1 MRRDIKNI
9 RQVVRGEYVATP
21 VKNAFNGKI
30 SYWMSK
36 RGCTLAI
43 YMFTVE
49 TGESVEAFERRLSEE
64 GFKEEIPRLEER
76 LSYEELWAEYEAL
89 QDEYDKLE
97 ERRGDADEIQ
107 EELDEC
113 EEELENAD
121 RNLRHLDTK
130 LRSWFFSI
138 IRDTLVRKTLSPD

>member
-36 RGCTLAI
+36 RGCILAI

-49 TGESVEAFERRLSEE
+49 TRESVEAFERRLSEE

-76 LSYEELWAEYEAL
+76 LRRPFSYEV
-89 QDEYDKLE
+89 YDE
-97 ERRGDADEIQ
+97 ERNKLFARQ
-107 EELDEC
+107 EEMQ
-113 EEELENAD
+113 
-121 RNLRHLDTK
+121 
-130 LRSWFFSI
+130 
-138 IRDTLVRKTLSPD
+138 